1 MLDRLKE
8 PFYTAFVSVTA
19 TVDHGEAMCDAL
31 IQTLIVVTFLAIWLV
46 QQSVLNISIGKAIL
60 SETFLKLMDVMTVV
74 SDYVTLIFF

>member
-1 MLDRLKE
+1 MLDRPKE
-8 PFYTAFVSVTA
+8 PFYTTFVSVTA

-31 IQTLIVVTFLAIWLV
+31 IQILIVVTFLAIWLV